1 LLVKRC
7 SGGCLPPRAG
17 ASLGIF
23 GQDPQDMALNA
34 RMDANDEIMYEL
46 SPALLAGHCHK
57 PTLLLTLFY
66 VHLKD

>member
-1 LLVKRC
+1 
-7 SGGCLPPRAG
+7 
-17 ASLGIF
+17 
-23 GQDPQDMALNA
+23 MALNA